1 MKKFLMVCCGVL
13 FLQAVN
19 ALGQTNAAPA
29 GRQPV
34 SRGQSQGEKGASKL
48 KNATPSVAPPQ
59 GSFRHST
66 EMAPSD
72 YAAAIQ
78 RASREGLLVP
88 TAPAKNYGPTLEGI
102 FRGYSDQAG
111 ETCIRDT
118 VITIFPTGR

>member
-59 GSFRHST
+59 GSFRLRGCD
-66 EMAPSD
+66 P
-72 YAAAIQ
+72 
-78 RASREGLLVP
+78 ASQPGG
-88 TAPAKNYGPTLEGI
+88 AFSANG
-102 FRGYSDQAG
+102 AG
-111 ETCIRDT
+111 EKLRSDAGGN
-118 VITIFPTGR
+118 FPGL